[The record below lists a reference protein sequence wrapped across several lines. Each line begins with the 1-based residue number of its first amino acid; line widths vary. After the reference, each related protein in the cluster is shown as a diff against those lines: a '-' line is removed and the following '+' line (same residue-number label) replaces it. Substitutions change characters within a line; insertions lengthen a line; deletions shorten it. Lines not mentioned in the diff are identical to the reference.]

1 MHSIEK
7 IIYAKACLLK
17 KKLTSKYSTKNG
29 RGYKSSVSEMKD
41 PSHIK
46 IIIKLYYKKPSA
58 KKRHFECNEKIS
70 FKNKNCG
77 SSYCGS
83 VVNESD

>member
-1 MHSIEK
+1 MINSLFGTVSGKMPGHLFLEYNGIEWDILVSDK
-7 IIYAKACLLK
+7 ALDIIAPVGNTA
-17 KKLTSKYSTKNG
+17 
-29 RGYKSSVSEMKD
+29 
-41 PSHIK
+41 
-46 IIIKLYYKKPSA
+46 
-58 KKRHFECNEKIS
+58 KIS